1 MAGQGTP
8 APSAGRKMSGAAVAH
23 KGSQPPWARGIID
36 QLAAAQ
42 RQFDPSNATAV
53 VEVMDHL
60 PDVMEAMAG
69 FMTAVGKKSVSA
81 VDLPP
86 GSQTIFLELGAFMRK
101 AGGPIRTGLAAAKR
115 SVADRIA
122 RYLAQRPQDAAWD
135 LSANKQ

>member
-1 MAGQGTP
+1 MGQRGTP
-8 APSAGRKMSGAAVAH
+8 APSAGKKMVKGAVAH
-23 KGSQPPWARGIID
+23 KGSQPAWARGIID

-42 RQFDPSNATAV
+42 RQFDPHNATAV

-69 FMTAVGKKSVSA
+69 FMTAVGKRSVNA

-122 RYLAQRPQDAAWD
+122 RYQAKRPQDAAWD
-135 LSANKQ
+135 VRAN